1 MRKKL
6 TISNVPQLNEKE
18 SVFNS
23 LKDLKMEIPC
33 PNQYNNP
40 WQTALSYFL

>member
-18 SVFNS
+18 FVFNS
-23 LKDLKMEIPC
+23 LKDLKMDSLPESI
-33 PNQYNNP
+33 
-40 WQTALSYFL
+40 